1 MTMCDGT
8 NSFWCENGGTCEEIV
23 QGEDYSCKCPPG
35 YTGEHCEHPGAPCG
49 RIFCFHEAECLTESD
64 VCECPPNWKGSVDC
78 SHPTKNRT
86 GQLSPPTFF
95 MI

>member
-1 MTMCDGT
+1 MGLIHFGVKMVG
-8 NSFWCENGGTCEEIV
+8 SV
-23 QGEDYSCKCPPG
+23 KGEDDSCKCPPG
-35 YTGEHCEHPGAPCG
+35 YIGENCEHPGASCG